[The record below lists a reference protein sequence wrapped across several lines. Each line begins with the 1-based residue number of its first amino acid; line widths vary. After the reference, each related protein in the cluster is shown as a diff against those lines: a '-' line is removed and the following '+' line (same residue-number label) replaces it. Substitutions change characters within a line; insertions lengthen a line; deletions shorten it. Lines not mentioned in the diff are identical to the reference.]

1 MPAFTPPPLPSDD
14 KRWKIVNGTMRK
26 NGFARHALI
35 ETLHTVQSS
44 FGYLDDDAIKFVAQ
58 SLRVP
63 LSQAYGVVTFYHYFS
78 LKPPGKH
85 TVTVCAGT
93 ACYIKGADKL
103 IAAAEK
109 KLGVAQGQTT
119 KDGNISLMV
128 ARCVGACSRA
138 PVVLS
143 RRRSQGRNDRGTD
156 ARAAGKVD
164 RRMTI
169 EELEQIAKS
178 VHQDNAKYDYEVNVC
193 MDLACASQGADKLRE
208 ALVKAAEASGKKV
221 LIRKTGCM
229 GPCSSGPLVRVD
241 PEETLYAK
249 VKDASAEAIV
259 NSLGDKPVPELQCDL
274 NEHFDKQV
282 RVVLENAGH
291 IDPEKI
297 DDYISRDG
305 YKALLT
311 ALLEMT
317 PNGVVHRITESGLRG
332 RGGGGYPT
340 GLKWSTV
347 AKAGGDMKYVVCNGD
362 EGDPGAFMDRSV
374 MEGDPHRVIEGMAIA
389 AYAVGASKG
398 FIYVRAE
405 YPVAVARLTTAI
417 REARRRGLL
426 GNCIGGTTFNFDIEI
441 RLGAGAFVCGE
452 ETALIASIEGR
463 RGTPKPRPP
472 YPAVSGL
479 WGKPTLINN
488 VETYAN
494 IAPIVRNGGKWFFN
508 MGSERSKGTKVFALT
523 GKITN
528 TGLIEVPLGI
538 KLREIIEDIGGG
550 VPGGHKLKAV
560 QTGGPLGRMH
570 SRRHAGPGRQL
581 RRADGGRLDH
591 GLGRHDRHGRHV
603 VHGQRGAL
611 LHRVLHDRV
620 VRQMHSLPRRH
631 GADAHA
637 VDAHLQRHGNA
648 GGSRTAG
655 RPVRHGEERQPVRPG
670 PDRAQPGAEHAEVL
684 PQRVHRTH
692 RAQAL
697 PGRRV
702 HHGSSCFR

>member
-1 MPAFTPPPLPSDD
+1 
-14 KRWKIVNGTMRK
+14 
-26 NGFARHALI
+26 
-35 ETLHTVQSS
+35 
-44 FGYLDDDAIKFVAQ
+44 
-58 SLRVP
+58 
-63 LSQAYGVVTFYHYFS
+63 
-78 LKPPGKH
+78 
-85 TVTVCAGT
+85 
-93 ACYIKGADKL
+93 
-103 IAAAEK
+103 
-109 KLGVAQGQTT
+109 
-119 KDGNISLMV
+119 
-128 ARCVGACSRA
+128 
-138 PVVLS
+138 
-143 RRRSQGRNDRGTD
+143 
-156 ARAAGKVD
+156 
-164 RRMTI
+164 MTI

-178 VHQDNAKYDYEVNVC
+178 VHQENEKYDFEVNVC
-193 MDLACASQGADKLRE
+193 MDLACASQGADRLRE

-241 PEETLYAK
+241 PDDALYAH
-249 VKDASAEAIV
+249 VKDNNAEAIV
-259 NSLGDKPVPELQCDL
+259 TSLGNEPVAALQCDL

-297 DDYISRDG
+297 DDYIARDG

-311 ALLEMT
+311 ALTEMT

-340 GLKWSTV
+340 GLKWGTV

-405 YPVAVARLTTAI
+405 YPVAVARLTTAL
-417 REARRRGLL
+417 RDARRRGLL
-426 GNCIGGTTFNFDIEI
+426 GNNICGTTFSFDVEI

-523 GKITN
+523 GKIAN
-528 TGLIEVPLGI
+528 TGLVEVPMGI
-538 KLREIIEDIGGG
+538 KLWEIIDVIGGG

-560 QTGGPLGRMH
+560 QTGGP
-570 SRRHAGPGRQL
+570 S
-581 RRADGGRLDH
+581 GGCIPAEML
-591 GLGRHDRHGRHV
+591 GLGVSYD
-603 VHGQRGAL
+603 AL
-611 LHRVLHDRV
+611 MAAGSIMGSGGMIVMDDTSCMVNVARFFVEFCMTESCGKCIPCRAGTA
-620 VRQMHSLPRRH
+620 QMHTLLTRFCDGSGTMEDLELLVDLCNTIKETSLCGLGMTAPNPVLSTLKYFKHEYIEHIVHKRCPA
-631 GADAHA
+631 GVCDI
-637 VDAHLQRHGNA
+637 VDASTVEPA
-648 GGSRTAG
+648 
-655 RPVRHGEERQPVRPG
+655 PV
-670 PDRAQPGAEHAEVL
+670 EVL
-684 PQRVHRTH
+684 
-692 RAQAL
+692 A
-697 PGRRV
+697 
-702 HHGSSCFR
+702 